1 MLFNFNNKLANQ
13 SATYYVMQS
22 DVNVDKVKKLYK
34 NRVYEGLVPE
44 EALPVLLKE
53 LHLSETDFTTADL
66 VTLQTSLREIY
77 KTHLYRY

>member
-66 VTLQTSLREIY
+66 ITLQTSLREIY
-77 KTHLYRY
+77 KTHLYIY